1 MEMSAAMWLAPVT
14 ALAGMALA
22 ACVILLRDHLRLER
36 HTSAVERE
44 LDALKGEF
52 RRIADQ
58 AARDQA
64 ILEAQADLLVLVDP
78 SGEIVLANES
88 YARFVGRPRERLI
101 GSRRLPHPVRTGSRR
116 ALTDRAT
123 VIEEAYELLDGE
135 RWVSWIETPLAS
147 GDGVLRVGREIPS
160 PVVETV
166 PDTALPAELQ
176 PRHAQAL
183 RLVAANG
190 RRIQRVLLAE
200 DDEVNAL
207 LALQSLERIGALVDW
222 AQDGDEALSMV
233 KSSFSGDRP
242 VYDVILMDLRM
253 PRVDGYEATRQIR
266 RLESALQRPE
276 PARIIAISATTMR
289 QDRAAAAAA
298 GIDIFLP
305 KPYSPE
311 TLLDALS
318 PGAEA
323 RPRVS

>member
-1 MEMSAAMWLAPVT
+1 
-14 ALAGMALA
+14 
-22 ACVILLRDHLRLER
+22 
-36 HTSAVERE
+36 
-44 LDALKGEF
+44 
-52 RRIADQ
+52 
-58 AARDQA
+58 
-64 ILEAQADLLVLVDP
+64 
-78 SGEIVLANES
+78 
-88 YARFVGRPRERLI
+88 
-101 GSRRLPHPVRTGSRR
+101 
-116 ALTDRAT
+116 
-123 VIEEAYELLDGE
+123 
-135 RWVSWIETPLAS
+135 
-147 GDGVLRVGREIPS
+147 
-160 PVVETV
+160 
-166 PDTALPAELQ
+166 
-176 PRHAQAL
+176 
-183 RLVAANG
+183 
-190 RRIQRVLLAE
+190 VLLAE

-318 PGAEA
+318 PSAEA